1 MGKKGNKNKEKD
13 EYNGP
18 TRSGRRGSDS
28 DESELSIDG
37 DLNSVRGDVEDID
50 DVMDKLIE
58 NLDNAQHKN
67 LSIRTHALAN
77 LNFALTSQYI
87 PEFVDKNKMTL
98 LALCSKL
105 GNKTT
110 AESKL
115 LVHLLTLVSL
125 QTGEEIND
133 LIEEPMAQMRAILM
147 DSSKDVGLRHFCAL
161 ALGIVS
167 RMSCSEDDIISGNL
181 KACQF
186 TWSSF
191 KQSSSNSD
199 LFTSS
204 INSWCLLLLDAD
216 HQSISQAIIDQP
228 KIVQFLSAEQ
238 LEIRISAGEALAFL
252 FEFFGNIR
260 PDYKFPNH
268 DNVLDILDD
277 LVSDTTKKKTKKEKR
292 IQRYTFREIFA
303 FMNDESD
310 PPQVKIKFG
319 KEHLAIQTCSMKMFY
334 DLCCEVLHGGIMK
347 HLQTNEVIREVLQLG
362 DVLDND
368 ERIEGSKAERMAIH
382 EAADKYRKQARGKQ
396 RDKRSVVF

>member
-58 NLDNAQHKN
+58 NLDNAQHK
-67 LSIRTHALAN
+67 
-77 LNFALTSQYI
+77 
-87 PEFVDKNKMTL
+87 K
-98 LALCSKL
+98 
-105 GNKTT
+105 
-110 AESKL
+110 
-115 LVHLLTLVSL
+115 
-125 QTGEEIND
+125 
-133 LIEEPMAQMRAILM
+133 
-147 DSSKDVGLRHFCAL
+147 
-161 ALGIVS
+161 
-167 RMSCSEDDIISGNL
+167 
-181 KACQF
+181 
-186 TWSSF
+186 
-191 KQSSSNSD
+191 
-199 LFTSS
+199 
-204 INSWCLLLLDAD
+204 
-216 HQSISQAIIDQP
+216 
-228 KIVQFLSAEQ
+228 
-238 LEIRISAGEALAFL
+238 
-252 FEFFGNIR
+252 
-260 PDYKFPNH
+260 
-268 DNVLDILDD
+268 
-277 LVSDTTKKKTKKEKR
+277 
-292 IQRYTFREIFA
+292 EIFA

-347 HLQTNEVIREVLQLG
+347 HLQTNEVIREVFQLG